1 MNVLDLEQ
9 RDIELQL
16 QEIQLKRRVLAIE
29 REKLENEFEST
40 TVTVSVNTDDLDI
53 EELKE
58 KLNAPEVNE
67 HSFDPRVNCKCTIE
81 PVSRAMYLHYS
92 KSAKENIMKILG
104 VTPEGCILVNH
115 SNNSSIISKK
125 YNIRSMK
132 WIKTHL
138 PKWAK
143 LQKTQMYFWVNIAAK
158 YSRKF
163 LEGDSISRTTIEKL
177 CYLVDSGKMDKW
189 FDEYEVLKNH
199 GAQQLQLEECK

>member
-9 RDIELQL
+9 QDIELQL
-16 QEIQLKRRVLAIE
+16 QEIQLKRRALAIE
-29 REKLENEFEST
+29 REKLENETSITLNVNNDNVDFEKL
-40 TVTVSVNTDDLDI
+40 N
-53 EELKE
+53 ELKE
-58 KLNAPEVNE
+58 EADCT
-67 HSFDPRVNCKCTIE
+67 DPISCRCAIE

-92 KSAKENIMKILG
+92 KSAKENVMKILG

-132 WIKTHL
+132 WIKHHL

-177 CYLVDSGKMDKW
+177 CYIVDSGKMDKW

>member
-9 RDIELQL
+9 QDIELQL

-29 REKLENEFEST
+29 REKLENEFKST
-40 TVTVSVNTDDLDI
+40 IS
-53 EELKE
+53 E
-58 KLNAPEVNE
+58 KLNGSEDNE
-67 HSFDPRVNCKCTIE
+67 PSLPPRINARCVIE
-81 PVSRAMYLHYS
+81 PVDAKSMYLHYS

-125 YNIRSMK
+125 YNVRSMK
-132 WIKTHL
+132 WIKDNL

>member
-9 RDIELQL
+9 QDIELQL

-29 REKLENEFEST
+29 REKLENEFNSTLSEINESEDREYPLST
-40 TVTVSVNTDDLDI
+40 
-53 EELKE
+53 KP
-58 KLNAPEVNE
+58 LNARCVI
-67 HSFDPRVNCKCTIE
+67 DPVDAK
-81 PVSRAMYLHYS
+81 SMYLHYS

-132 WIKTHL
+132 WIKANL

-189 FDEYEVLKNH
+189 FDEYNHLKNNV
-199 GAQQLQLEECK
+199 AQSQLQLEEY